1 MLDKD
6 YLEQGLNGEAPL
18 KVILCGS
25 VQTAE
30 QEKVGVVSM
39 VYATLDKEA
48 AAGKIQELFSQNPQ
62 NYYMVY
68 SVPFDVDLTTLTH
81 YPSVAITKD
90 DLQ

>member
-18 KVILCGS
+18 KVILCGR

-48 AAGKIQELFSQNPQ
+48 AAEKIQELF
-62 NYYMVY
+62 
-68 SVPFDVDLTTLTH
+68 
-81 YPSVAITKD
+81 
-90 DLQ
+90 

>member
-1 MLDKD
+1 MSDKD

-18 KVILCGS
+18 KIILCGS

-48 AAGKIQELFSQNPQ
+48 AAGKIQELLSQNSQ

-68 SVPFDVDLTTLTH
+68 SVPFDVDLTTLPH
-81 YPSVAITKD
+81 YPSITITND